1 MHDKESSMKNR
12 QALKIT
18 INLIRH
24 IMPLILS
31 LLRAVE
37 EAKQA
42 DSDGGKKVTNDE
54 KWAIAQEASLNILPA
69 LVEGISD
76 ALE

>member
-1 MHDKESSMKNR
+1 MKNR
-12 QALKIT
+12 LALKIT

-24 IMPLILS
+24 IMPLILN
-31 LLRAVE
+31 LLRAVD

-42 DSDGGKKVTNDE
+42 DSDGGRTVTSDE

-76 ALE
+76 ALD

>member
-1 MHDKESSMKNR
+1 MKNR

-24 IMPLILS
+24 IMPLILK

-37 EAKQA
+37 AARQE
-42 DSDGGKKVTNDE
+42 DSDGGKKVTADE

>member
-1 MHDKESSMKNR
+1 MKNR

>member
-76 ALE
+76 ALD

>member
-1 MHDKESSMKNR
+1 MKNR

-24 IMPLILS
+24 IMPLILK

-42 DSDGGKKVTNDE
+42 DSDGGKSVTNDE

>member
-1 MHDKESSMKNR
+1 MKNR

-76 ALE
+76 ALD

>member
-1 MHDKESSMKNR
+1 
-12 QALKIT
+12 
-18 INLIRH
+18 
-24 IMPLILS
+24 MPLILK

-37 EAKQA
+37 EARQE
-42 DSDGGKKVTNDE
+42 DSDGGKKVTADE

>member
-1 MHDKESSMKNR
+1 MKNR

-24 IMPLILS
+24 IMPLILR
-31 LLRAVE
+31 LLRSVE
-37 EAKQA
+37 EARQG
-42 DSDGGKKVTNDE
+42 DSDGGTKVTADE

-69 LVEGISD
+69 LVEGISE
-76 ALE
+76 ALD

>member
-1 MHDKESSMKNR
+1 MKNR

-37 EAKQA
+37 EAKEA
-42 DSDGGKKVTNDE
+42 DSDGGRKVTSDE

-76 ALE
+76 ALD